1 MLLEWGP
8 VLFSVEVVAV
18 AFFDYP
24 GSSESERTELPF
36 LAGASSDDWKALLKH
51 LSAEKFVAG
60 QTLMKAGDPADAFF
74 ILAEGSVEVDTP
86 VSQRRRAIAR
96 IEAGSIFGE
105 IGFLDGGVR
114 TATVRAVTDGTMMRV
129 THSGYAIL
137 QSWQPQLTQRIAMDL
152 GRICATR
159 LRRLLRLLAR

>member
-1 MLLEWGP
+1 M
-8 VLFSVEVVAV
+8 

-24 GSSESERTELPF
+24 GSTESERTELPF

-60 QTLMKAGDPADAFF
+60 QILMKAGDPADSFF
-74 ILAEGSVEVDTP
+74 ILAEGTVEVETP
-86 VSQRRRAIAR
+86 VSQRRRALAR

-105 IGFLDGGVR
+105 IGFLDGGAR
-114 TATVRAVTDGTMMRV
+114 TATVRAATDGTMMRV

-137 QSWQPQLTQRIAMDL
+137 QSWQPQLAQRIAMDL